1 MKIALV
7 QESPVIGD
15 VQGNVRLLQTAI
27 ASAADR
33 GANLAVCCE
42 LAITG
47 YPPRDYLDRREFIL
61 DQRAALDS
69 LASACAIPTLVGFID
84 HREISGHLHLF
95 NAAACIENG
104 RVVDIVHKTLLPTYD
119 VFDERR
125 YFTPGTERKLTSL
138 AGLRIGV
145 SICEDIWNDKEYW
158 SDLRYDIDPLEELVA
173 LKPDILINLSASPFS
188 ANKPAIRRK
197 LLQAQASKCQL
208 PLIMVNQIGAH
219 DDLVFD
225 GGSMALGSSGQV
237 VARCSEFSTDCLLV
251 DFDIGRNELSGPVDY
266 SNDLT
271 ETCETQSGLNAL
283 ILGLK
288 DYCRKCGFSSVI
300 LGLSGGIDSALTA
313 AIASAALGPDNV
325 YAVALPSKYSSEH
338 SLDDAEELA
347 QNMGIHYQ
355 VISIEDTVD
364 AIERSL
370 APAFADCQ
378 EDVTEENIQAR
389 ARGIVLMA
397 LSNKFGHLLLNTGNK
412 SEVAVGYCTLYGD
425 MCGGLSVL
433 SDVFKTEVYRMSN
446 EINRRA
452 GRTVIPESTI
462 TKAPSAE
469 LRPGQ
474 VDQDSLP
481 PYELLDSLLERYI
494 EGHESATSLYND
506 FDRETVDRVLQL
518 VRRSEFKRYQLA
530 PGIKIRS
537 KSFGPGRRMPL
548 AHRSPC

>member
-15 VQGNVRLLQTAI
+15 VQGNVRLLQAAI
-27 ASAADR
+27 SSAADR
-33 GANLAVCCE
+33 GADLAVCCE

-61 DQRAALDS
+61 EQRAALDS
-69 LASACAIPTLVGFID
+69 LAGACAIPTLVGFID

-95 NAAACIENG
+95 NAAACIEDG

-125 YFTPGTERKLTSL
+125 YFTPGAKRKLTTL

-158 SDLRYDIDPLEELVA
+158 SALRYDIDPLEELVA
-173 LKPDILINLSASPFS
+173 MKPDILINLSASPYS
-188 ANKPAIRRK
+188 ANKPATRRK
-197 LLQAQASKCQL
+197 LLQAQARKCKL
-208 PLIMVNQIGAH
+208 PLVMVNQIGAH

-225 GGSMALGSSGQV
+225 GGSMAFDSSGQV

-251 DFDIGRNELSGPVDY
+251 DFDKDSHELSGPAGNAD
-266 SNDLT
+266 DLS

-313 AIASAALGPDNV
+313 AIASAALGPDKV

-347 QNMGIHYQ
+347 RNMGIHYQ

-389 ARGIVLMA
+389 ARGIILMA

-452 GRTVIPESTI
+452 GRAVIPESTI

-481 PYELLDSLLERYI
+481 PYELLDSLLQRYI
-494 EGHESATSLYND
+494 EDHESAASLYND

-537 KSFGPGRRMPL
+537 KAFGPGRRMPL
-548 AHRSPC
+548 AHRSRC